1 VLKMIKYLV
10 ISFLYLSAML
20 SQALAD
26 IVPVTVLSTN
36 DIHSYLLPDDDDR
49 GGLARISAYNKKV
62 RLSQKNVL
70 VLNAGDMASGT
81 AVFSLFKGDPIF
93 HVLNTMSMDAAVL
106 GNHDFD
112 YGWQRIRHYRKIAEF
127 PLLCANAYVSGRDGK
142 PRLVGDKAYR
152 IFTYGEL
159 RIAVIGV
166 LTEKT
171 PAMTTKSA
179 TDGVTFFPITQT
191 LKTLVSEVSNESDI
205 VIALTHAGIKQDELV
220 SNTVQGIDLIIG
232 GHSHTKLTKAREVNG
247 VRIIQAGS
255 KGYHIGRIDMTVDT
269 DENSIVDFRYKL
281 VEVAAP
287 MESDPETASIVDK
300 WEDKVKDIVDR
311 PLAEALTNLSK
322 TDMMFIAEAAFLES
336 TGADYSHQNSGG
348 TRGAIKKG
356 AFSYRTIWSIFP
368 FENTL
373 VTTEMSGKDIPRHF
387 YGHKPIE
394 PAKTYKIVTNSF
406 VRDQWERDHPQLASV
421 EWDDTGITLRDSILQ
436 YMEKRPRIDKVRLIR

>member
-1 VLKMIKYLV
+1 MVKYLV
-10 ISFLYLSAML
+10 ITFLYLSAML

-26 IVPVTVLSTN
+26 IVPLTVLSTN
-36 DIHSYLLPDDDDR
+36 DIHSFLLPDDEDR

-70 VLNAGDMASGT
+70 VLNAGDMVSGT
-81 AVFSLFKGDPIF
+81 AVSSISKGDSIF
-93 HVLNTMSMDAAVL
+93 HVLNSMSMDAAVL

-112 YGWQRIRHYRKIAEF
+112 YGWQRIRHYREIAKF
-127 PLLCANAYVSGRDGK
+127 PLLCANAYVFGNDGK
-142 PRLVGDKAYR
+142 RRLVADEAFR
-152 IFTYGEL
+152 VFTYGEL

-255 KGYHIGRIDMTVDT
+255 KGYYIGRIDMTVDT

-287 MESDPETASIVDK
+287 MESDPETTSIVDE
-300 WEDKVKDIVDR
+300 WEDKVKDVVDR
-311 PLAEALTNLSK
+311 ALAEAVTNLSK
-322 TDMMFIAEAAFLES
+322 MDMVLIAEAAFLES

-348 TRGAIKKG
+348 TRGAIRKG
-356 AFSYRTIWSIFP
+356 AFPYRTIWSIFP

-373 VTTEMSGKDIPRHF
+373 VTTEMSGRDIPRHF
-387 YGHKPIE
+387 YGHKPID
-394 PAKTYKIVTNSF
+394 PAKTYRIVTNSF
-406 VRDQWERDHPQLASV
+406 VRDQWERDHPELASV
-421 EWDDTGITLRDSILQ
+421 EWDDTGITLRDSVLQ
-436 YMEKRPRIDKVRLIR
+436 YMEKRPKIDKVRLVR